1 MVIKC
6 FRQRK
11 ISTFLRELTHSGQG
25 RLFHVAGMQGERVST
40 REAVGGGQGSGL
52 CPLRIVNGKWRVWK
66 GEGLERGDHGGLL

>member
-1 MVIKC
+1 M
-6 FRQRK
+6 
-11 ISTFLRELTHSGQG
+11 
-25 RLFHVAGMQGERVST
+25 AGMQGERVST